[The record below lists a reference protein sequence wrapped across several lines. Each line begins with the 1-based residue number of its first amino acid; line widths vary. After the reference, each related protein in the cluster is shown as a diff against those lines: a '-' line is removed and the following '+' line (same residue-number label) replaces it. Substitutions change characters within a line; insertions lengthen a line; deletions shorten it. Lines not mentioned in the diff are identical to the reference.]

1 MAEKMPTGT
10 ATTRDITVII
20 TVLIR
25 AGSME
30 AFSLVYSRENRAG
43 FRFGTP
49 MMTM

>member
-1 MAEKMPTGT
+1 M
-10 ATTRDITVII
+10 I